1 MLITDDVGVYD
12 KPIIEDRMIH
22 TALQTE
28 KKVNKVLKL
37 DGIEK
42 KKDLG
47 NVKRIRKQTQI
58 LNM

>member
-12 KPIIEDRMIH
+12 KAIIDHKIIH
-22 TALQTE
+22 KALKTE
-28 KKVNKVLKL
+28 KKINKVLKL

-42 KKDLG
+42 RNDLG
-47 NVKRIRKQTQI
+47 DVKRIRKQTQI